1 MSDAPSD
8 SPPQAPPGDPTQP
21 SAPPLRFLGQYIKDL
36 SFEVP
41 LAPEIFNVMRQQGP
55 DMDVTIDASVR
66 QIEGPVFEVAI
77 ATSLNA
83 KIGEKTAFIME
94 LVYACVAEVNPQV
107 VPQEYVHSL
116 LLIEAP
122 RHLFPFLR
130 QIVAE
135 TTGNGGFPPLML
147 QMVDFAELYRRKFVD
162 QAGGEPQPDAGNMAP
177 SVH

>member
-1 MSDAPSD
+1 MSDVPSD
-8 SPPQAPPGDPTQP
+8 LPPQAPPGDPTQP
-21 SAPPLRFLGQYIKDL
+21 SPPPLRFLGQYIKDL

-41 LAPEIFNVMRQQGP
+41 LAPEIFNVLRQQGP
-55 DMDVTIDASVR
+55 EMDVTIDAAVR
-66 QIEGPVFEVAI
+66 QIEGPLFEVTI
-77 ATSLNA
+77 STSLNA
-83 KIGEKTAFIME
+83 KCGEKTAFIME
-94 LVYACVAEVNPQV
+94 LEYACVAEVNVQV

-116 LLIEAP
+116 LLIEVP

-130 QIVAE
+130 QIVSE

-162 QAGGEPQPDAGNMAP
+162 KAGEQAQEAAP